1 MHQTLILWINSFL
14 RDRPQHVLVN
24 GKKSENV
31 VLNTGLPQGCVLSPI
46 LFSIYINEMTCDND
60 NLTLI
65 KYADD
70 MALVGRVKDIQS
82 LDTYNLDRGEFFCSL
97 ISAKP
102 KKCVVELTVYKHFVN
117 LC

>member
-1 MHQTLILWINSFL
+1 MDLHFFTGQSTA
-14 RDRPQHVLVN
+14 VN
-24 GKKSENV
+24 GKTSENV

-82 LDTYNLDRGEFFCSL
+82 LDTYLN
-97 ISAKP
+97 
-102 KKCVVELTVYKHFVN
+102 FVN
-117 LC
+117 YITIWTEESFLQLNISKTKEMCCGAKSVLALCEPF